1 MIALVSGVARRAHR
15 EAGGAV
21 VSECPSAGAAPGA
34 GTNSQLTHIEHS
46 ADAAVIVIV
55 SGAKL
60 STPIISTVSFVLLTC
75 KSGIQHG
82 LPARIAT
89 RDGTPTAAHSAVAS
103 SSFAGTMRAS
113 HETPMRLP

>member
-21 VSECPSAGAAPGA
+21 VSECLSAGAAPGA

-46 ADAAVIVIV
+46 ADAGVIVIV
-55 SGAKL
+55 SGAKI
-60 STPIISTVSFVLLTC
+60 STPIINTFSFVLLTC

-82 LPARIAT
+82 LPARTAT
-89 RDGTPTAAHSAVAS
+89 RDGTPTRRTVLWRAAALRGKCVRH
-103 SSFAGTMRAS
+103 
-113 HETPMRLP
+113 MRLP